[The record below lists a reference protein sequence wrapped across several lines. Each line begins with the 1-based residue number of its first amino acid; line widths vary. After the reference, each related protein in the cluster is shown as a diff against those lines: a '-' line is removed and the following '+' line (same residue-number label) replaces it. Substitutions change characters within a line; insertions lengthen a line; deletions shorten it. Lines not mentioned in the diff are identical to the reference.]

1 MTERDNLIKWSYAQ
15 IILMNTDWYFHS
27 IYIWIFL
34 SLLWNF
40 DKLYKKPKLLSNG
53 LILRNYKNTLFH
65 WKNQLQKI
73 QYIIEDTKVIF
84 PERNLNEFV
93 LPNSNNRLTIMN
105 AIRRILHILNPF
117 NIMKLHFDKCAIDL
131 LNFFSSTK

>member
-1 MTERDNLIKWSYAQ
+1 MIVCSDNSNEYRLILSFN
-15 IILMNTDWYFHS
+15 LHLNFL
-27 IYIWIFL
+27 IF
-34 SLLWNF
+34 
-40 DKLYKKPKLLSNG
+40 KLYKKLKLLSNG

-84 PERNLNEFV
+84 LERNLNEFV

-131 LNFFSSTK
+131 LNFFPAQSCN

>member
-1 MTERDNLIKWSYAQ
+1 MIVCSDNSNEYRLILSFNLDLNFL
-15 IILMNTDWYFHS
+15 ILH
-27 IYIWIFL
+27 
-34 SLLWNF
+34 
-40 DKLYKKPKLLSNG
+40 DKLYKKLKLLSNG
-53 LILRNYKNTLFH
+53 LILRKYKNTLFH
-65 WKNQLQKI
+65 RKNQLQKI

-131 LNFFSSTK
+131 LNFFPAQSCN